1 MKDVFGKGNK
11 SACGGVLQDHNVSFI
26 CGFGANLGGCLV
38 LIAELKAMMVGLKL
52 AWSRRFQK
60 ICVNFD
66 SPLEVELLSEEC
78 YMLHPCYNI
87 IREIHLVHKNERE
100 ITWNH
105 IYREANKLHM
115 VWLSMLWK
123 MASLVFLNFLLFQF
137 YI

>member
-66 SPLEVELLSEEC
+66 SPLEVELLSEESQQVA
-78 YMLHPCYNI
+78 YGLAKHAM
-87 IREIHLVHKNERE
+87 EDGF
-100 ITWNH
+100 T
-105 IYREANKLHM
+105 
-115 VWLSMLWK
+115 S
-123 MASLVFLNFLLFQF
+123 VFEFAPSFVLEV
-137 YI
+137 